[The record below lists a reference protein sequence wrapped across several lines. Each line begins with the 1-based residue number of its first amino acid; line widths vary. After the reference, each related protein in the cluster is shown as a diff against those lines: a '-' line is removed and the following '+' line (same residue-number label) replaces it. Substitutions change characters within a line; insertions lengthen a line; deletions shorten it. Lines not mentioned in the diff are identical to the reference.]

1 MHLCFSAVDL
11 LVGFL
16 CLGCNNNDLPNLPDN
31 ALIIPKKVAFKIA
44 KEELILYT
52 VASGIVIYLAAV
64 GMYYCERVAQPKVF
78 ASIPHA
84 LWWAVATLT
93 TVGYGDIYPVTPIG
107 KMLTTLIL
115 FVGLGMVA
123 VPSGIIATAL
133 SEARNLLQDHDEGL
147 ARASEQ
153 EFIEDAE
160 YKNT

>member
-1 MHLCFSAVDL
+1 MLATGLDL
-11 LVGFL
+11 RSVRVFRLLRLFRIVKL
-16 CLGCNNNDLPNLPDN
+16 ARYSKAIRRLLL
-31 ALIIPKKVAFKIA
+31 AFKIA